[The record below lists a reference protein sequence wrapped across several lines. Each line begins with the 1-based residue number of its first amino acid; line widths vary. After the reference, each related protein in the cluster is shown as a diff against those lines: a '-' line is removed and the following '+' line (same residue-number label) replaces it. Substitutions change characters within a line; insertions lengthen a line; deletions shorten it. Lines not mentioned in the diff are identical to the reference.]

1 MAADEQEQI
10 AVLVADRQPLF
21 LAGVVRTIRL
31 DTGLRLVADME
42 DGARV
47 LDAIRDL
54 SPDVAIVDADLDA
67 TRIVA
72 AVAQRRLS
80 TRVALV
86 SADVT
91 PDLAFGAMAAG
102 ACGCLSKRVRGD
114 MLCDAVRRIA
124 AGGAVLCD
132 EAQTV
137 VASEIRLRYRSR
149 HQLLTPRELDVLMLL
164 AQGMSYPEVGRRLHL
179 APTTVKTYA
188 GRVYERLGAR
198 DRLGAVVEAM
208 RRGILD

>member
-1 MAADEQEQI
+1 MPADEQI

-21 LAGVVRTIRL
+21 LAGVARTIRL

-67 TRIVA
+67 TRILA
-72 AVAQRRLS
+72 AVAQRRLG

-86 SADVT
+86 SAEMT

-102 ACGCLSKRVRGD
+102 ASGCLSKRVRAD

-149 HQLLTPRELDVLMLL
+149 HQLLTPRELDVLVLL

-188 GRVYERLGAR
+188 GRVYERLGAP

>member
-1 MAADEQEQI
+1 MAADQI

-21 LAGVVRTIRL
+21 RAGVARTIRL
-31 DTGLRLVADME
+31 DTGLRLVADM
-42 DGARV
+42 DDSARV
-47 LDAIRDL
+47 LAAIREL
-54 SPDVAIVDADLDA
+54 APDVAIVDADLDA
-67 TRIVA
+67 TRIAA
-72 AVAQRRLS
+72 AVAQHRLS

-86 SADVT
+86 STDVT

-102 ACGCLSKRVRGD
+102 ARGCLSKQVSAD

-124 AGGAVLCD
+124 AGHSVLCH

-164 AQGMSYPEVGRRLHL
+164 AQGMSYPEVGHRLHL